1 MSNPNAKEEV
11 MSAEGKR
18 LAQASE
24 WFTRLREEPVSSETV
39 EQWLHWC
46 SAHPENFRTYK
57 EVQEIWSLARDAG
70 VAEWPDPQAVKQD
83 AYVGDQPVS
92 EWLRQDQRFMAA
104 ELEYKASA
112 ATRRSTSLRSWAT
125 YAMAAAATVLL
136 VLGMWRYSVPWMEAR
151 ASNVYSAERGAQRRI
166 RLEDGS
172 LVTLGG
178 ASRVRVDYSEARRN
192 IRLESGEA
200 YFEVERDA
208 SRPFVVTSA
217 NLRVTAIGTAFTV
230 RADDARTVV
239 SVTEGVVEV
248 ATITPEKSGSRSV
261 PLDQGDGARMI
272 GMEQAASAVLRA
284 KAGEGVAYGARME
297 APMVLA
303 STPSMAIGW
312 QSGAL
317 IHVDEPLRSV
327 VARINRYS
335 KKEVVLAD
343 ERLGELRFTGTVFE
357 NQVEEWA
364 IGLERVFPIRA
375 VEGSDGTLIL
385 EERK

>member
-1 MSNPNAKEEV
+1 MNNAHAKEEV

-18 LAQASE
+18 LAEASE
-24 WFTRLREEPVSSETV
+24 WFTRLREEPVSSEAV
-39 EQWLHWC
+39 EQWLQWC
-46 SAHPENFRTYK
+46 TAHPDNFHTYK
-57 EVQEIWSLARDAG
+57 EVQKIWSLARDAG
-70 VAEWPDPQAVKQD
+70 VAEWPDPEEVRQD
-83 AYVGDQPVS
+83 DYTGDRPVS
-92 EWLRQDQRFMAA
+92 EWLSQAQRSVAV
-104 ELEYKASA
+104 EPGHSPR
-112 ATRRSTSLRSWAT
+112 TRSWSY

-136 VLGMWRYSVPWMEAR
+136 ALGMWRYSVPWIETR

-178 ASRVRVDYSEARRN
+178 ASRIRVDYREARRN
-192 IRLESGEA
+192 IWLESGEA
-200 YFEVERDA
+200 HFEVERDA
-208 SRPFVVTSA
+208 SRPFVVTSS

-248 ATITPEKSGSRSV
+248 APVTPEKSDSRSV
-261 PLDQGDGARMI
+261 PLEERERAQPSGA
-272 GMEQAASAVLRA
+272 EDAASAVLRA
-284 KAGEGVAYGARME
+284 KAGEGVAYGAHME

-312 QSGAL
+312 QSGTL
-317 IHVDEPLRSV
+317 VHVDEPLRSV

-364 IGLERVFPIRA
+364 VGLERVFPIRA

-385 EERK
+385 AERE